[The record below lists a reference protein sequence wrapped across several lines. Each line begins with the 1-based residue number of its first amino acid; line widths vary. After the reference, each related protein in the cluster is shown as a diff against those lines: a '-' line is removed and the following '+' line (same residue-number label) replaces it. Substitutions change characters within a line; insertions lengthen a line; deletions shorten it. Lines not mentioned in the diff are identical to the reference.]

1 MLKKCYTIVLYALW
15 TSVNIFLI
23 IVLLFYDNATITEM
37 IENKTI
43 I

>member
-1 MLKKCYTIVLYALW
+1 MHKKCYTIVLYALW